1 MDPYHVAF
9 GRDGIQI
16 WRVAKDMSNIKRMEL
31 PVLEFIIRKKFFKRL
46 HSQYNLSSWLK
57 IITYLSAVIRAFLAS
72 GFASYHARPL
82 FTTVWER
89 LRACLGFPTK
99 FVR

>member
-1 MDPYHVAF
+1 ML
-9 GRDGIQI
+9 
-16 WRVAKDMSNIKRMEL
+16 NIKRMEL

-57 IITYLSAVIRAFLAS
+57 IITYLSAVRVFLAS
-72 GFASYHARPL
+72 GFALDHARPL
-82 FTTVWER
+82 LTTVWER